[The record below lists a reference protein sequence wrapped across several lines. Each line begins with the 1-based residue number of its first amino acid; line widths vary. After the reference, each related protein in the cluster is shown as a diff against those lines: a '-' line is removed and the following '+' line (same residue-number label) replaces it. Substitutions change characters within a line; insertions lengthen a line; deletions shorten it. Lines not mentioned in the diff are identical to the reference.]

1 MKNLAGNLAT
11 VLDERRRL
19 RSRTPVN
26 IAIADRFSQL
36 NTEHWREI
44 TRGQSVFHSVEYQRA
59 FEQFRPSNLEPRYA
73 LISDGDTPLAAMCM
87 QIARVDLTQVG
98 DGGRKRLLAKIG
110 KKMSQRVLV
119 CGNLLV
125 YGLHG
130 VCFAPGAD
138 RELVWRAVT
147 EVLYRVRRAEKLAGH
162 TEMVI
167 IKDLDDA
174 ASSESKV
181 LEQLSY
187 GTVATEPNMVLTL
200 DPAWRTHDDYL
211 GSLTSK
217 YRGDIKNRVFKKFN
231 EAGCVIERLDDVA
244 AHAEALQRLYL
255 DVHGNATFRPFT
267 LPNTYWAALAGLG
280 AENVVIHVAR
290 QEQGIVGFIVS
301 LKDGDTAFAYHIG
314 FDRAAAQ
321 NGAPIYLR
329 LLHASLAQ
337 AIAFGCR
344 RVSFG
349 RTALEPKARLG
360 CMPEPLYVR
369 ARHRHPLLNQVLQ
382 PLLRLIEHEEAPEF
396 EPFKVAASKP
406 QADSVK

>member
-1 MKNLAGNLAT
+1 MKHLTGNIALA
-11 VLDERRRL
+11 LDQRRQLRRRA
-19 RSRTPVN
+19 PVS

-36 NTEHWREI
+36 NAEQWREI
-44 TRGQSVFHSVEYQRA
+44 TKGQSLFHSAAYQRA

-87 QIARVDLTQVG
+87 QIASLDLTQVG
-98 DGGRKRLLAKIG
+98 EGGRKNLLARLG
-110 KKMSQRVLV
+110 KKMRQRVLV

-174 ASSESKV
+174 AAAESKV
-181 LEQLSY
+181 LAGLSY
-187 GTVATEPNMVLTL
+187 GTVATEPNMVLAL

-211 GSLTSK
+211 NSLTSK
-217 YRGDIKNRVFKKFN
+217 YRGDIKNRVYKKFT
-231 EAGCVIERLDDVA
+231 EGGCVIERLDEVA
-244 AHAEALQRLYL
+244 AHADTLQRLYL

-267 LPNTYWAALAGLG
+267 LPDTYWAALAGLG

-290 QEQGIVGFIVS
+290 QEQRIVGFIVS

-314 FDRAAAQ
+314 FDRASAQ
-321 NGAPIYLR
+321 SGLPIYLR

-337 AIAFGCR
+337 AITFGCH

-360 CMPEPLYVR
+360 CTPEPLHVW
-369 ARHRHPLLNQVLQ
+369 ARHRHPLLNQLLQ

-396 EPFKVAASKP
+396 APFKVAAPKP
-406 QADSVK
+406 VAN